1 MQKFGAAIAKIWKKS
16 WNIKLKISKIII
28 KIWIIIII
36 ISKFRILMLKI
47 EWIMFF
53 KRIWYLK
60 FIK

>member
-1 MQKFGAAIAKIWKKS
+1 LQKFGAAIAKIWKKS